1 MKNNK
6 APLLQPTAT
15 DKAENMPVVGR
26 ERLLKF
32 NEKLMEYQ
40 KGKENLDNRIIDNEN
55 WYKMRHWEQIRQK
68 VQPKSKERITPT
80 SGWLLNNIINK
91 HADMRDS
98 YPEPNVL
105 PRAEDDR
112 EDAEI
117 LTEII
122 PVILE
127 QNHYERIYSAAA
139 YDKIKNGTSVK
150 GVFWNPG
157 KLGGLGDIEI
167 KRCELLNLFWE
178 PGIEDIQDS
187 PFLFYVTLANN
198 DTLKAVYPQLQDKL
212 GGNSFMLNTYAH
224 DDSIDTSQKS
234 CVIDCYYKV
243 HTKGKTILHYCKY
256 VNDTVLFATEN
267 EAAYKTRG
275 FYDHGRYPFVF
286 DVLFPEKDTPVGF
299 GYIDTTKDC
308 QIYIDKLN
316 QIILENAAMRGKP
329 RFFVPNQSSVNI
341 EDFADWNKTF
351 IPVQSTSTEN
361 IKPVEVQPID
371 GNVFSAYQMKV
382 EELKETSGNRDF
394 SQGGT
399 TSGVTA
405 ASAIAALQE
414 AGSKLSRDLNKG
426 SFNAFEEECCL
437 IIELIRQFYTEAR
450 SFRITGK
457 EKEIRFV
464 SYDNSRIHPNTTE
477 TAFGVETAQRV
488 PIFDIK
494 VNAQKKSPFNRVA
507 QNEDAKAM
515 LSMGFFNPQL
525 ADQALTALEMMEFE
539 GKEAIRQK
547 IAQNGTMYQQL
558 QQMQQ
563 QMNRL
568 LSIVGTMQGAQ
579 PPKVEGEIL
588 QGQGQAGDG
597 YNRQAIATNSLG
609 EDLSGNTQE
618 DKARRRASEVSNPD
632 DTNTST

>member
-1 MKNNK
+1 
-6 APLLQPTAT
+6 
-15 DKAENMPVVGR
+15 
-26 ERLLKF
+26 
-32 NEKLMEYQ
+32 
-40 KGKENLDNRIIDNEN
+40 
-55 WYKMRHWEQIRQK
+55 
-68 VQPKSKERITPT
+68 
-80 SGWLLNNIINK
+80 
-91 HADMRDS
+91 
-98 YPEPNVL
+98 
-105 PRAEDDR
+105 
-112 EDAEI
+112 
-117 LTEII
+117 
-122 PVILE
+122 
-127 QNHYERIYSAAA
+127 
-139 YDKIKNGTSVK
+139 
-150 GVFWNPG
+150 
-157 KLGGLGDIEI
+157 
-167 KRCELLNLFWE
+167 
-178 PGIEDIQDS
+178 
-187 PFLFYVTLANN
+187 
-198 DTLKAVYPQLQDKL
+198 
-212 GGNSFMLNTYAH
+212 
-224 DDSIDTSQKS
+224 
-234 CVIDCYYKV
+234 
-243 HTKGKTILHYCKY
+243 
-256 VNDTVLFATEN
+256 
-267 EAAYKTRG
+267 
-275 FYDHGRYPFVF
+275 
-286 DVLFPEKDTPVGF
+286 
-299 GYIDTTKDC
+299 
-308 QIYIDKLN
+308 
-316 QIILENAAMRGKP
+316 MRGKP